1 MIDKLLVSVFTSILA
16 VVIVMQILLCS
27 LPLFRRMEFDAVC
40 HKYTWLVDRAGGLN
54 DKLADGLRQEL
65 SDRGFTISQLSGT
78 TTGSYGGNLELYVT
92 ASFLSIKINSR
103 LTAEEVVISL
113 EYQSSTFCRILKN
126 YDAVP

>member
-1 MIDKLLVSVFTSILA
+1 
-16 VVIVMQILLCS
+16 
-27 LPLFRRMEFDAVC
+27 MEFDAVC

-78 TTGSYGGNLELYVT
+78 TTGAYGGNLDLYVA
-92 ASFLSIKINSR
+92 ASFLSSKINSR

-126 YDAVP
+126 FDAVP